1 MSSEI
6 GLNDVKPGMWVEFD
20 DADGHYAGEL
30 HEMKNPESMVDVL
43 IMSMGHKP
51 PLYIET
57 EDEGNLVVFLDFG
70 DGYSTG
76 SARNVHV
83 YESKP
88 ETESVKQA
96 EDDDKKPFWKG
107 KTCGELEGL
116 RVKITW
122 NNGDTMTSTLD
133 MVGNVAHC
141 VSLSPAIRSSSTF
154 VPYSGIKSI
163 ELVDDAFR
171 ERITDITKVRPGD
184 KVVVK
189 NGNEYTVKKT
199 DSDRVGGLTLCLS
212 IGELGFPDGWWVD
225 DSFSNMR
232 TADRTRWMTFRRSR
246 ASTRLAPN
254 RCGSMTANV
263 GCRCSPMMAPSPPPS
278 HASPNPAASSSRP
291 VSGMIVSRSR
301 RWRRASSDFHP
312 EAGLQVRQMPVGSR
326 GQDHAPPMPH
336 MRCR

>member
-30 HEMKNPESMVDVL
+30 HEMKNQESMVDVL

-141 VSLSPAIRSSSTF
+141 VSLSPRHSFI
-154 VPYSGIKSI
+154 
-163 ELVDDAFR
+163 LDFR
-171 ERITDITKVRPGD
+171 PLLRYQVHRT
-184 KVVVK
+184 
-189 NGNEYTVKKT
+189 
-199 DSDRVGGLTLCLS
+199 GG
-212 IGELGFPDGWWVD
+212 
-225 DSFSNMR
+225 
-232 TADRTRWMTFRRSR
+232 
-246 ASTRLAPN
+246 
-254 RCGSMTANV
+254 
-263 GCRCSPMMAPSPPPS
+263 
-278 HASPNPAASSSRP
+278 
-291 VSGMIVSRSR
+291 
-301 RWRRASSDFHP
+301 
-312 EAGLQVRQMPVGSR
+312 
-326 GQDHAPPMPH
+326 
-336 MRCR
+336 

>member
-107 KTCGELEGL
+107 KTCKEMAGL
-116 RVKITW
+116 HIKVTFKNRDVATGVTDK
-122 NNGDTMTSTLD
+122 NGDIKSVYVLTLGMGD
-133 MVGNVAHC
+133 D
-141 VSLSPAIRSSSTF
+141 LF
-154 VPYSGIKSI
+154 VPIADIESI

-199 DSDRVGGLTLCLS
+199 DSDRMGGQTLCLS
-212 IGELGFPDGWWVD
+212 IGELGFPDGWWMD
-225 DSFSNMR
+225 DSFFQYAYRGPYTMDDLPKEPGFYKAR
-232 TADRTRWMTFRRSR
+232 TESVWKHDGKRWMPVLSHDGTI
-246 ASTRLAPN
+246 APAFP
-254 RCGSMTANV
+254 CQSQ
-263 GCRCSPMMAPSPPPS
+263 
-278 HASPNPAASSSRP
+278 
-291 VSGMIVSRSR
+291 SRSQFFKTSVR
-301 RWRRASSDFHP
+301 DDRFPFTKVEASF
-312 EAGLQVRQMPVGSR
+312 E
-326 GQDHAPPMPH
+326 
-336 MRCR
+336 

>member
-30 HEMKNPESMVDVL
+30 HEMKNPESMVNVL

-184 KVVVK
+184 KAVMK
-189 NGNEYTVKKT
+189 NGNKYTVAQVRSECT
-199 DSDRVGGLTLCLS
+199 DGITLCLRV
-212 IGELGFPDGWWVD
+212 EGFCVVCDWWAEDYAFQYAYHEPYTMADLPKEPGFYKARTESVWKHDGK
-225 DSFSNMR
+225 
-232 TADRTRWMTFRRSR
+232 RWMPVLSHDGTIAPAFPCQSQSR
-246 ASTRLAPN
+246 TQFFKTSVRDGRFPFTKVEAS
-254 RCGSMTANV
+254 
-263 GCRCSPMMAPSPPPS
+263 
-278 HASPNPAASSSRP
+278 
-291 VSGMIVSRSR
+291 
-301 RWRRASSDFHP
+301 F
-312 EAGLQVRQMPVGSR
+312 E
-326 GQDHAPPMPH
+326 
-336 MRCR
+336 